1 MRVTRLL
8 EDLNTTDNCGTISQ
22 EQFVA
27 LLAKHKAV
35 LLQSDEGSDPH
46 TVEEFAEFMEGLKL
60 EKYEYLGG
68 AAPRRVIPVK
78 ANVEVYT
85 ANEAPP
91 DQLIP
96 FHHELA
102 QVANPPQYLFFYC
115 DLPSETGGETALIDS
130 TLVYRFA
137 NDNYPEFME
146 KLTLHGARYTR
157 TMPAED
163 DKTSPIGRSFY
174 NTYQVTNMVDL
185 ETKLK
190 GIAGLEYEWTT
201 DGSLTVT
208 TEPIP
213 AVKMFEQQHGHG
225 IYQWTFHNSV
235 IAAWIGWA
243 DSRNDRTKSVR
254 FGNDEE
260 MDPNILDSIAVFMS
274 ANKVSYQWKRGD
286 MFAINNCLV
295 MHSRNPFE
303 GPRRVYASMFGN
315 VLPTGEVKRDCVGQV
330 MSGYSVLQVSDP
342 TTFGMWRLENPEE
355 DVYNAIVAGY
365 RRLDSACDYGNE
377 VLTGRGIRRAIDEG
391 VVKRDD
397 LYITTKL
404 WNTYHHP
411 DHVPQALG
419 RCLQEL
425 GLDYVD
431 EFLIHFPISMEF
443 VPFEQ
448 KYPPEW
454 KNMNGEMVLVK
465 NDITATWQALEAL
478 VVAGKTRFIGL
489 SNFNC
494 QHIRQVLSIATI
506 RPTSLQIECHPHL
519 TQKKLIRLAREA
531 GIRVTAFSPL
541 GGTSYISLDMATPSD
556 LLFDN
561 PIIAAIGK
569 SHNKTS
575 AQIMLRWSVQ
585 CNLLPISKS
594 GNIGRMRENRAIF
607 DFYLTKDEV
616 NAIDN
621 LNKDRRYNDPG
632 AFCERGMGT
641 FCPIYE

>member
-1 MRVTRLL
+1 MRATRLL
-8 EDLNTTDNCGTISQ
+8 ENRTSAENFSSIGQ
-22 EQFVA
+22 EQLVL
-27 LLAKHKAV
+27 LLAKHKAL
-35 LLQSDEGSDPH
+35 LLQSDEGSDPL
-46 TVEEFAEFMEGLKL
+46 TVEEFAEFLEGLKL
-60 EKYEYLGG
+60 EKYDYLGG

-102 QVANPPQYLFFYC
+102 QVVNPPQYLFFYC

-137 NDNYPEFME
+137 ADHYPEFIE
-146 KLTLHGARYTR
+146 KLKVYGARYKR

-163 DKTSPIGRSFY
+163 DKNSPIGRSFY
-174 NTYQVTNMVDL
+174 NTYQVTNQLDL
-185 ETKLK
+185 EKKLSE
-190 GIAGLEYEWTT
+190 IPGLEYEWTH

-213 AVKMFEQQHGHG
+213 AVKMIEQQHAHG
-225 IYQWTFHNSV
+225 IYQWTFHNSIV
-235 IAAWIGWA
+235 AAWIGWA

-254 FGNDEE
+254 FGNNDE
-260 MDPNILDSIAVFMS
+260 MDPKVLDAIADFMN
-274 ANKVSYQWKRGD
+274 ANKVSYKWKKGD
-286 MFAINNCLV
+286 IFAINNRLV
-295 MHSRNPFE
+295 MHSRNPFT
-303 GPRRVYASMFGN
+303 GPRRVYASMFGDVLRTN
-315 VLPTGEVKRDCVGQV
+315 VVKRDCVGQV
-330 MSGYSVLQVSDP
+330 MEDFSALNVSDP
-342 TTFGMWRLENPEE
+342 TTFGMWRLNDPEE
-355 DVYNAIVAGY
+355 TAYNAIVAGY
-365 RRLDSACDYGNE
+365 RRFDSACDYGNE
-377 VLTGRGIRRAIDEG
+377 ELTGRGIRRAIYEG
-391 VVKRDD
+391 IVKRDD

-411 DHVPQALG
+411 DHVPLALD
-419 RCLQEL
+419 RCLEDL

-431 EFLIHFPISMEF
+431 EFLVHFPISMEF
-443 VPFEQ
+443 VSFAD

-465 NDITATWQALEAL
+465 NDISETWKAMEEL
-478 VVAGKTRFIGL
+478 VASGKTRFIGL

-494 QHIRQVLSIATI
+494 QHIRQVLSIAKI

-519 TQKKLIRLAREA
+519 SQKKLIRLAREA
-531 GIRVTAFSPL
+531 GIRVTAYSPL

-561 PIIAAIGK
+561 PIIDGISK
-569 SHNKTS
+569 RHNKTA
-575 AQIMLRWSVQ
+575 AQVMLRWSIQ
-585 CNLLPISKS
+585 RDTLPISKS
-594 GNIGRMRENRAIF
+594 SNLRRMHENRAIF
-607 DFYLTKDEV
+607 DFYLTLEEV
-616 NAIDN
+616 NAIDS
-621 LNKDRRYNDPG
+621 LNRNHRYNDPG
-632 AFCERGMGT
+632 VFCEGMGT